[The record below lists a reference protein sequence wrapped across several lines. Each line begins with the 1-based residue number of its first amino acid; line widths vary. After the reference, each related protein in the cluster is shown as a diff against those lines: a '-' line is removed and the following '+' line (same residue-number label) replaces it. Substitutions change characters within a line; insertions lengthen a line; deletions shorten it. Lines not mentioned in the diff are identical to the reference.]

1 MVKKGSGTV
10 SWKKGSG
17 LDLVTITHLPF
28 LLLLTAVLGLWM
40 NRAVWIAALSAA
52 VIGGI
57 FTDALHWL
65 AAVWVAIL
73 AALALAYVRARDSAS
88 PFKRLW
94 QALTGLAFTV
104 YALAMGLALLPGFH
118 RIVLVQPQVLSE
130 GATPYGIS
138 AGFPKVAVGIIILGL
153 INPLL
158 VRSWRELGRVLARAL
173 PVFALTAT
181 VGMAIVIGMGYSS
194 FAPKWTALFL
204 LFAPVNLF
212 FTCMAEEAFFRGFIQ
227 HEISRIGSNRAL
239 AAGAALTIGAILF
252 GLAHFGGG
260 LDYAIAATV
269 AGAGYGWAFMRTQR
283 IEAAMAVHF
292 GVNATHF
299 LLFTYPRLA

>member
-1 MVKKGSGTV
+1 MTA
-10 SWKKGSG
+10 
-17 LDLVTITHLPF
+17 HYLPF
-28 LLLLTAVLGLWM
+28 LLLLTAVLGLWVH
-40 NRAVWIAALSAA
+40 RAVWITALIAA
-52 VIGGI
+52 VLAGI

-65 AAVWVAIL
+65 AAVWIAML
-73 AALALAYVRARDSAS
+73 AALAIAYTRARDSTS
-88 PFKRLW
+88 PDKIAW
-94 QALTGLAFTV
+94 QILAGLVFAL

-138 AGFPKVAVGIIILGL
+138 VGFPKVVTGIIILGL

-173 PVFALTAT
+173 PVFTLTAV
-181 VGMAIVIGMGYSS
+181 VGMAIVIGLGYSS
-194 FAPKWTALFL
+194 FAPKWTQLFL

-212 FTCMAEEAFFRGFIQ
+212 FTCMAEEAFFRGFLQ
-227 HEISRIGSNRAL
+227 HELSRVGSNRAL
-239 AAGAALTIGAILF
+239 AAGVALVIGATLF

-260 LDYAIAATV
+260 LDYAIAAAV
-269 AGAGYGWAFMRTQR
+269 AGAAYGWAFMRTQR

-299 LLFTYPRLA
+299 LFFTYPRLAT